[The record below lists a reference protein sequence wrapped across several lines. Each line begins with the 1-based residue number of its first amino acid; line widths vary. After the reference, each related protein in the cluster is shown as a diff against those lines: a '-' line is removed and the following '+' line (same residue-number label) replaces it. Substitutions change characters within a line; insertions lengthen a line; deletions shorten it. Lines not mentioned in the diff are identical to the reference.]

1 MSGHVS
7 PTRVYYTI
15 FGALL
20 VLTAIT
26 VGVAFINLGRLNFTV
41 AITIAIVKATLVV
54 LFFMHAKYSSRLTKL
69 VIGGSFFFLFCLF
82 GLTLSDYLSRGWFA
96 SPAGSAGA
104 GTITTI
110 DPARRPAPPSSAVG
124 TSTPPEETTPRPET
138 RSPQEAR

>member
-1 MSGHVS
+1 MAGHIS

-26 VGVAFINLGRLNFTV
+26 VTVAFINLGRLNFTV
-41 AITIAIVKATLVV
+41 AISIAIVKATLVV

-96 SPAGSAGA
+96 SPAGTAGA
-104 GTITTI
+104 GTIVTI
-110 DPARRPAPPSSAVG
+110 APGPPAPVAG
-124 TSTPPEETTPRPET
+124 ETTPPAETAPRPET
-138 RSPQEAR
+138 RAPQDAR

>member
-1 MSGHVS
+1 MAGHIS

-15 FGALL
+15 FGSLML
-20 VLTAIT
+20 LTAIT

-41 AITIAIVKATLVV
+41 AITVAIIKATLVV

-96 SPAGSAGA
+96 SPTGTAAA
-104 GTITTI
+104 GTIPTI
-110 DPARRPAPPSSAVG
+110 EPARPPGSPAPAPVAGEPRS
-124 TSTPPEETTPRPET
+124 PRPET
-138 RSPQEAR
+138 AAPQEPR